1 MLKLCHLLHAEG
13 HWQDWEG
20 LDLANLVSSCE
31 VESGVR
37 DSPRGSVK
45 VTSLSPGIAVVV
57 SVRLGNPHNLS
68 KPYFPSY
75 GIEGDDDSTS
85 LRK

>member
-1 MLKLCHLLHAEG
+1 M
-13 HWQDWEG
+13 
-20 LDLANLVSSCE
+20 
-31 VESGVR
+31 SGVK

-45 VTSLSPGIAVVV
+45 VPSLSPGIAVVCCV
-57 SVRLGNPHNLS
+57 NLGNPHNLS

-75 GIEGDDDSTS
+75 GIEGIDDSTS